1 MNNFIQEIKNESSEQ
16 LRNIRVDLLMQKRT
30 TDNSSPSYEKLKEQ
44 LMILTNEQKQRA
56 FKKISA
62 ERNVSK

>member
-16 LRNIRVDLLMQKRT
+16 LRNIRVDLLMKKRT
-30 TDNSSPSYEKLKEQ
+30 TDNRSPLYKE
-44 LMILTNEQKQRA
+44 LEVRLTILTKEQKQRA

>member
-1 MNNFIQEIKNESSEQ
+1 MNNFIQEIKNKPSEQ
-16 LRNIRVDLLMQKRT
+16 LRDIRVDLLMQKRT
-30 TDNSSPSYEKLKEQ
+30 TDKRSPLYKELEVRLK
-44 LMILTNEQKQRA
+44 ILTNEQKQRA

>member
-1 MNNFIQEIKNESSEQ
+1 MNNFIQEIKNKPSEQ
-16 LRNIRVDLLMQKRT
+16 LRNIRVDLLMKKRT
-30 TDNSSPSYEKLKEQ
+30 TDKRSLFYKE
-44 LMILTNEQKQRA
+44 LDARLEILTNEQKQRA